1 MTLLAPFALAR
12 DSFLRD
18 KDALPHM
25 QDFAETPAFPTAQD
39 LAAGL
44 PQFEVEQC
52 LSVGQES
59 AIYLGMQPA
68 LERRVMIRVM
78 AEPTTADAATRLM
91 DRLRARARL
100 VHPRIVAV
108 YDFGRSLN
116 GYLYL
121 VTEHV
126 DGRMLCDLI
135 QERAVSPKM
144 AYGLAL
150 QLCDILSL
158 LHGQGSLHGCLNTR
172 TLLVD
177 KEGQMKVTGIGMCL
191 TPSGEI
197 SWLQEG
203 AASIEQDL
211 YDLGL
216 VLHEMFAKEPL
227 DGEGKVSRN
236 IPPAFGAVLRRCL
249 HAEIGRRYPSA
260 AEIKEALV
268 QALRTQQ
275 SAAAKSAAPI
285 SSATPHLVET
295 QRAPAPAHPAAAVA
309 PSPAPAAAAASKPTA
324 AAVAPPRYAPGRP
337 PAPVVRAQPS
347 FMKKLDDFLWSCLRA
362 SLHLA
367 VFGATAAIL
376 LIFYVMKD
384 KIVLDPDADLPVAQ
398 EPALP
403 GEMLGSLPPAP
414 ELPQTPV
421 TPLSTPISLPPPA
434 PKADPLAGLK
444 AEYRAAVQAEATA
457 ALDRVNLNEL
467 PAFQQELKRLQNG
480 EPIPEV
486 DEPGIPASLK
496 RLREDYRQKRAAQMR

>member
-1 MTLLAPFALAR
+1 
-12 DSFLRD
+12 
-18 KDALPHM
+18 M
-25 QDFAETPAFPTAQD
+25 QDFAETPAFPTAKE

-52 LSVGQES
+52 LSASQES

-135 QERAVSPKM
+135 QERTVSPKM

-172 TLLVD
+172 TVLVD

-203 AASIEQDL
+203 DASIEQDL

-227 DGEGKVSRN
+227 GEDGKVSRN
-236 IPPAFGAVLRRCL
+236 IPPAFGAVLRRCVQ
-249 HAEIGRRYPSA
+249 AEMARRYTTA
-260 AEIKEALV
+260 AEVKEALV

-275 SAAAKSAAPI
+275 SAAAKSVAAEAAAAPN
-285 SSATPHLVET
+285 LVEAQQPHPSSSLASPSPT
-295 QRAPAPAHPAAAVA
+295 SSPAPKPAAAPV
-309 PSPAPAAAAASKPTA
+309 
-324 AAVAPPRYAPGRP
+324 PPRRYAPGRP
-337 PAPVVRAQPS
+337 PTPIVRARPS

-367 VFGATAAIL
+367 VFAATAVIL

-384 KIVLDPDADLPVAQ
+384 KIVLDPEGNAPVAQ

-403 GEMLGSLPPAP
+403 GEVLGSLPAAP
-414 ELPQTPV
+414 VLPQAPV
-421 TPLSTPISLPPPA
+421 APLSTPITLPPPA

-444 AEYRAAVQAEATA
+444 AEYRAAVQAEATS

-467 PAFQQELKRLQNG
+467 PAFQRELKRLQNG

-496 RLREDYRQKRAAQMR
+496 RLREDYRQKRSAQMR

>member
-1 MTLLAPFALAR
+1 
-12 DSFLRD
+12 
-18 KDALPHM
+18 M
-25 QDFAETPAFPTAQD
+25 QDFAETTAFPTAKD

-52 LSVGQES
+52 LSVGKES
-59 AIYLGMQPA
+59 AIYLGIQPA
-68 LERRVMIRVM
+68 LERHVMIRVM

-126 DGRMLCDLI
+126 DGRMLSDLI

-150 QLCDILSL
+150 QLCDILTL
-158 LHGQGSLHGCLNTR
+158 LHGQNSLHGCLNTR

-177 KEGQMKVTGIGMCL
+177 QEGQMKVTGIGMCL

-203 AASIEQDL
+203 DVSIEQDL

-227 DGEGKVSRN
+227 AEDGKVSRN
-236 IPPAFGAVLRRCL
+236 IPPAFGAVLRRCV
-249 HAEIGRRYPSA
+249 HAEKARRYITA

-275 SAAAKSAAPI
+275 SAATKSGAPEGLAASNPVDTPPPQV
-285 SSATPHLVET
+285 SSSPTSPSSTP
-295 QRAPAPAHPAAAVA
+295 APAPKTV
-309 PSPAPAAAAASKPTA
+309 AASVP
-324 AAVAPPRYAPGRP
+324 PPRYAPGRP
-337 PAPVVRAQPS
+337 PAPIVRAQPS

-367 VFGATAAIL
+367 VFAATAVIL
-376 LIFYVMKD
+376 LVFYVMKD
-384 KIVLDPDADLPVAQ
+384 KIVLDPDADTPVAR

-403 GEMLGSLPPAP
+403 GEVLGSLPAAP
-414 ELPQTPV
+414 ELPQAPV
-421 TPLSTPISLPPPA
+421 APLSPPITLPATA

-480 EPIPEV
+480 DPIPEV

-496 RLREDYRQKRAAQMR
+496 RLREDYRQKRATQMR